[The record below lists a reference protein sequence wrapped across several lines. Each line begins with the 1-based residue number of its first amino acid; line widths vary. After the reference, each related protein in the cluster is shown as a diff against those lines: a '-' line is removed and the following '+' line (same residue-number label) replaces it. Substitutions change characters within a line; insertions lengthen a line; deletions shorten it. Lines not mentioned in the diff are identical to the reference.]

1 MLNFSFLP
9 SPLTSKSSF
18 SNFISG
24 ENGGSSNTFSCFFV
38 FFFVD
43 RVFGVFILV
52 FFALSVS
59 LMTLFVLNVIVTSS
73 KFRIDRSGELMS
85 SWSSSIA
92 SRTSW
97 TLEISV
103 RSFDSSS
110 LTDSSLALCRLL
122 RRDECAAVA
131 LMMCDFVSFLFVT
144 FGF

>member
-1 MLNFSFLP
+1 M
-9 SPLTSKSSF
+9 
-18 SNFISG
+18 
-24 ENGGSSNTFSCFFV
+24 NTFSSPFFV

-59 LMTLFVLNVIVTSS
+59 LMIFFVLNVIVTSS

-110 LTDSSLALCRLL
+110 LTDASSLALCRLL

-131 LMMCDFVSFLFVT
+131 LIIV
-144 FGF
+144 